1 MHLSKEAKSS
11 SFDALL
17 EPIVLEIYSE
27 NAFFSTSPFS
37 FAVDIFGRKSKLF
50 GILLERDLQHIA
62 MKSLINALRYKKY
75 FPAGFWVQF
84 SYFLRQK
91 LYFVK
96 YPIFFLTLQ
105 SCE

>member
-27 NAFFSTSPFS
+27 NGTSPFS
-37 FAVDIFGRKSKLF
+37 LAVDIFGRKSKLF

-62 MKSLINALRYKKY
+62 MKSLVNALRYKKY
-75 FPAGFWVQF
+75 FPAVFWVQF

-96 YPIFFLTLQ
+96 YPISFLTLQ